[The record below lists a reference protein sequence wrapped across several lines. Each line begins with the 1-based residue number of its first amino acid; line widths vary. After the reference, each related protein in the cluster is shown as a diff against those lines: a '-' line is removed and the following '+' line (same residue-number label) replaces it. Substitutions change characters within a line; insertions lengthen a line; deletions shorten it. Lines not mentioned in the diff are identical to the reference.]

1 VYGKTSDLSSKVSAH
16 SRLPLLLFEAIPR
29 RPHAIT
35 DLVSAYRWTIASWPR
50 YAMQCCDPVAS
61 MGPRW
66 QLHMAHRPVDEV
78 YIKAGIFHMFLYLLH
93 HHTTIALPIQSI
105 SLVPEIS

>member
-1 VYGKTSDLSSKVSAH
+1 
-16 SRLPLLLFEAIPR
+16 
-29 RPHAIT
+29 
-35 DLVSAYRWTIASWPR
+35 
-50 YAMQCCDPVAS
+50 
-61 MGPRW
+61 
-66 QLHMAHRPVDEV
+66 MAHRPVDEV